1 MLTLAHHANG
11 ELTGRVHYLDGVTRA
26 DLPEL
31 LPILGGPVPIDAQR
45 GVITESV
52 FCFNA
57 RVHGTE
63 VPLEQLFATP
73 RVEVAPG
80 IWAPAGTPLAML
92 NPIDYKD

>member
-1 MLTLAHHANG
+1 MLTLANHADG
-11 ELTGRVHYLDGVTRA
+11 AITGRVCYLDGVTRA
-26 DLPEL
+26 DLPAL
-31 LPILGGPVPIDAQR
+31 LPVLGGPVPLDAKR

-57 RVHGTE
+57 RVHGSE
-63 VPLEQLFATP
+63 VPLAELFAAP

-80 IWAPAGTPLAML
+80 IWAAAGTPLATL

>member
-11 ELTGRVHYLDGVTRA
+11 ALTGRVHYLDGVTRT
-26 DLPEL
+26 DLSDL
-31 LPILGGPVPIDAQR
+31 LPILGGPVPLDAQR

-57 RVHGTE
+57 RVHGRE
-63 VPLEQLFATP
+63 VPLAELFAAP

-80 IWAPAGTPLAML
+80 IWAPAGTPLATL
-92 NPIDYKD
+92 DRIDYKD